1 MNRKE
6 YQKESLLSTEL
17 SGRKLLNDED
27 YRHFHHAALEIISVA
42 VESKRLFFPAET
54 YCRYKGYVKLMDIT
68 YNKIQQGSQV
78 VSPSNLKG
86 MYQHYQTAAED
97 EYYILYQL
105 IVSAYRR
112 TTDPE
117 ERSYLYNLIQTI
129 NQIGKEVHFK

>member
-27 YRHFHHAALEIISVA
+27 YRHFHHVALEIISVA
-42 VESKRLFFPAET
+42 VENKRLFFPAET
-54 YCRYKGYVKLMDIT
+54 YCRYKGYVKLMDIIC
-68 YNKIQQGSQV
+68 NKIRQGQEVIS
-78 VSPSNLKG
+78 SSTLEDI
-86 MYQHYQTAAED
+86 YQHYQAAAED
-97 EYYILYQL
+97 EYYVLYQL

-117 ERSYLYNLIQTI
+117 ERNYLYNLIQTI
-129 NQIGKEVHFK
+129 SQIGKEEHIK